1 MAGDLVTQDGQ
12 IQFGG
17 VLFGETTE
25 FVGDQL
31 TGWDDLPDLD
41 VGSVPM
47 PTQHGAWPG
56 ALLAGVR
63 ELQWD
68 FTVLPDDLATFPQLL
83 ARLRAATAPTPDERE
98 LVVQLAGARRLMRA
112 RVIRRALPAD
122 RQYTKGEP
130 SGSIV
135 WQCSDPRRYSVEE
148 SVAGTALPSREPG
161 LGWSGAPANRMSAGQ
176 AAGTG
181 PLYQWWSE
189 NNDPVITG
197 DGTGPASVQ
206 ALTEGRELGWS
217 VTNPNGDYGWPVK
230 GGEPVVFTNALAPVV
245 GGVTV
250 LNWWGPNHT
259 FLDQSVGLAGLG
271 TLSVTAPAG
280 AVSVQPIVSF
290 PTAMAAPVP
299 IGTASLTIGTGEG
312 LAYPLDWGTPG
323 STGSVA
329 PVNAGDAPAHPV
341 VEFRGPV
348 VRPKLTQTA
357 TGRALEYDITL
368 TESDVLTVDT
378 AAGTVLLNGTASR
391 LYTATRASH
400 PEQTFTLEPGETPM
414 TFRCANQFYDPA
426 ASVTVR
432 WRNAY
437 W

>member
-25 FVGDQL
+25 YVGDQL

-56 ALLAGVR
+56 SLLAGTR

-83 ARLRAATAPTPDERE
+83 ARLRAATAPTPDERD
-98 LVVQLAGARRLMRA
+98 LVVQLAGARRLMRG
-112 RVIRRALPAD
+112 RVIRRSIPAD
-122 RQYTKGEP
+122 RQYTRGEP
-130 SGSIV
+130 SGSVV
-135 WQCSDPRRYSVEE
+135 WQCSDPRRYDVTE
-148 SVAGTALPSREPG
+148 SESRTALPAREPG
-161 LGWSGAPANRMSAGQ
+161 LEWSGQAENQMSAQQ

-181 PLYQWWSE
+181 PLYGWWSDV
-189 NNDPVITG
+189 DPVITG
-197 DGTGPASVQ
+197 DGVGPASVK
-206 ALTEGRELGWS
+206 ATVAGSELVWS
-217 VTNPNGDYGWPVK
+217 FDNPNGDYGWPVQ
-230 GGEPVVFTNALAPVV
+230 GGDPVNFTNALAPAV

-250 LNWWGPNHT
+250 LNWWGPGNT
-259 FLDQSVGLAGLG
+259 YLDQTVSLEGIG
-271 TLSVTAPAG
+271 TLSLVAPEG

-290 PTAMAAPVP
+290 PTVMAAPVP
-299 IGTASLTIGTGEG
+299 IGTASLRIGTGEG
-312 LAYPLDWGTPG
+312 LGYPVDYGTPG
-323 STGSVA
+323 STGNVA
-329 PVNAGDAPAHPV
+329 PLNMGDAPAHPI
-341 VEFRGPV
+341 VEFRGPI
-348 VRPKLTQTA
+348 VRPRLTQTG
-357 TGRALEYDITL
+357 TGRVLEYDITL
-368 TESDVLTVDT
+368 TESDVLRVDC
-378 AAGTVLLNGTASR
+378 AAGTVKLNGTASR
-391 LYTATRASH
+391 LYTATKASH
-400 PEQTFTLEPGETPM
+400 PEQVFTLEPGETPM
-414 TFRCANQFYDPA
+414 AFRCANQFYDPA